1 MRPWSDRRIMSGSEE
16 GAARDAAADLKA
28 EDPNAA
34 DPEKRD
40 PKATLAEGLLNPEK
54 KEAEAEEMISSSRV
68 KPLAPVSISALPAM
82 RTGK

>member
-28 EDPNAA
+28 E